1 MAAPI
6 KLGEQHYRRAVP
18 RSINLEIRELEAESL
33 LADISNKG
41 FGESILFRIAH
52 GLQHR
57 VADMQGQ
64 VPRTVHV
71 GWFHSLVQEPA
82 ISR

>member
-1 MAAPI
+1 MPLSI
-6 KLGEQHYRRAVP
+6 SLSPRRFEGG
-18 RSINLEIRELEAESL
+18 NLEIRELEAESL

-41 FGESILFRIAH
+41 FGDAILIRIAQ
-52 GLQHR
+52 GLEHR
-57 VADMQGQ
+57 VADVQGQ

-71 GWFHSLVQEPA
+71 GWFHSLVQEPT